1 MTRLLGEWMRSLV
14 DKLDAREEE
23 LQLKTGLDFAG
34 VAAAANGLPRE
45 AVEEAAKRL
54 SVFAVPITQGLGVI
68 EAFAESVA
76 AIVERAGF
84 SAFVTERT
92 DVSGFYEA
100 YRRGADIVF
109 LADDARYVAF
119 RLDARRLSDNNEATA
134 RGYVAALEAAAGG
147 LAGRDVLV
155 VGCGVVGREAG
166 KSLVAKGARPVY
178 YDIDEK
184 RLACAAHAGS
194 AVERDASCL
203 GRYSLVFDATNT
215 GGWLRDG
222 MLREDAWVAAPG
234 VPLSLDEAAM
244 RRYGARVI
252 HDDLEIGTLAM
263 LGALC

>member
-109 LADDARYVAF
+109 LADDVRYVAF

-134 RGYVAALEAAAGG
+134 RGYAAALEAAAGG

-166 KSLVAKGARPVY
+166 KSLVAKGARRTRGAPSSGT
-178 YDIDEK
+178 
-184 RLACAAHAGS
+184 LP
-194 AVERDASCL
+194 AS
-203 GRYSLVFDATNT
+203 
-215 GGWLRDG
+215 GGT
-222 MLREDAWVAAPG
+222 P
-234 VPLSLDEAAM
+234 SSSM
-244 RRYGARVI
+244 RRTRADGSGTGCSGRTHGWRRPACRSPSTRPRCGATARASSTTI
-252 HDDLEIGTLAM
+252 SKSERSRCWARC
-263 LGALC
+263 AS